1 MDPLELTPRIF
12 SLVNSSKPELLL
24 CFGLSSILLL
34 VTYLHTYLYL
44 DDSATVELR
53 RGKHFSLSF
62 SCNKQLPTH
71 AALLA
76 IRMLGIS
83 VTDLVS
89 RMSQYRE
96 DMREE
101 NMVKGEKLEREG

>member
-1 MDPLELTPRIF
+1 MEPLELTSRIF

-53 RGKHFSLSF
+53 RGKHFSISF
-62 SCNKQLPTH
+62 
-71 AALLA
+71 
-76 IRMLGIS
+76 
-83 VTDLVS
+83 